1 MKKRD
6 NELIHIRLGYDESVQ
21 AKKDILSLEVNLI
34 NTLKALKKYKNLRT
48 EELSKKLKLSKKT
61 KDVKN
66 NIRNI
71 QLNLPKMDIPE
82 IIKRKEEIINEP
94 IKNIKGVKNNIYDRN
109 LEMEL
114 QEIKE
119 KLASLH
125 RG

>member
-94 IKNIKGVKNNIYDRN
+94 IKNIKGVKNNIYDRI